1 MRLRSVSQSTVPV
14 AVESSTTRP
23 HARNCV
29 SPGGRQAAF
38 PENHSFPFSQT
49 ESRMRSSF
57 VATEIRR
64 PPFDTVGCGA
74 FGGATSWRM
83 PGVATSVICT
93 GAGGMPVTA
102 RRCTTDDRGLSTET
116 TYSVEVDE
124 SDCTGAKLE

>member
-1 MRLRSVSQSTVPV
+1 MSQSTVPV

-23 HARNCV
+23 QERNCE
-29 SPGGRQAAF
+29 SPGGRQPAF
-38 PENHSFPFSQT
+38 PANQSFPFSQT

-64 PPFDTVGCGA
+64 PPFDTGGCGA
-74 FGGATSWRM
+74 LGGDTSRRI
-83 PGVATSVICT
+83 PGVATSLICT
-93 GAGGMPVTA
+93 GPGGMPVTA